1 MSTHH
6 DNQHSIDPRVLHVTT
21 LVALIGSIIVAI
33 LPPALQFY
41 YAAQLERGSIVG
53 EAKENSRQIS
63 QLVGRNP
70 QMWQFETLRINEFL
84 GGNHEAE
91 TKRIFHADGDLVTE
105 VGEVSME
112 WPTIRTS
119 TPLYDAG
126 IVVGKLEIEKSLRS
140 DLWRALKTLTIS
152 ALLAGGVFGD
162 LRILPLNILRRVIDR
177 AAFLASHDALTDLPN
192 RTLFSEWLAHEIAAA
207 ERRDTSLAILCL
219 DFDYFKDVNDL
230 LGHAAGDALLRQATM
245 RIQNVLRKSD
255 ILARLGGDEFAIIQ
269 NHIDQP
275 NAAAELAERVIQVIA
290 EPFDLE
296 GQQVLIGTSIGIT
309 VLEPHAATDGATLL
323 QQADLALYRAKID
336 GKGRFCFFMKDMNE
350 QLLGRKQM
358 ETDLRKAIADDEL
371 HLHFQPQIDLTTN
384 VLTGVEALLRWNHPV
399 KGSIPPDHFI
409 PLAEET
415 GLILPIGEWVLQEA
429 CRKARDWPDL
439 QFSVNVSPVQF
450 RKGDLAETVRSA
462 LAAAQINPS
471 RLEIEITEGVLLNNT
486 EETLAILTK
495 IQSMGV
501 RIAMDD
507 FGTGHSSLSYL
518 RRFAFD
524 KIKIDR
530 SFISG
535 LGTDAD
541 ADNIVQAVISLGAS
555 LGMVSNAEGVET
567 AEQAALLRTIGC
579 QEVQGFYFS
588 RPVPSASISKFI
600 EDGKFRKKASTPA
613 YPLKTDAA

>member
-1 MSTHH
+1 
-6 DNQHSIDPRVLHVTT
+6 
-21 LVALIGSIIVAI
+21 
-33 LPPALQFY
+33 
-41 YAAQLERGSIVG
+41 
-53 EAKENSRQIS
+53 
-63 QLVGRNP
+63 
-70 QMWQFETLRINEFL
+70 
-84 GGNHEAE
+84 
-91 TKRIFHADGDLVTE
+91 
-105 VGEVSME
+105 
-112 WPTIRTS
+112 
-119 TPLYDAG
+119 
-126 IVVGKLEIEKSLRS
+126 
-140 DLWRALKTLTIS
+140 
-152 ALLAGGVFGD
+152 
-162 LRILPLNILRRVIDR
+162 
-177 AAFLASHDALTDLPN
+177 
-192 RTLFSEWLAHEIAAA
+192 
-207 ERRDTSLAILCL
+207 
-219 DFDYFKDVNDL
+219 
-230 LGHAAGDALLRQATM
+230 M

-507 FGTGHSSLSYL
+507 FGTGHSSLSG
-518 RRFAFD
+518 D
-524 KIKIDR
+524 
-530 SFISG
+530 
-535 LGTDAD
+535 
-541 ADNIVQAVISLGAS
+541 
-555 LGMVSNAEGVET
+555 
-567 AEQAALLRTIGC
+567 GC
-579 QEVQGFYFS
+579 
-588 RPVPSASISKFI
+588 
-600 EDGKFRKKASTPA
+600 T
-613 YPLKTDAA
+613 